1 MTLESEIKHA
11 EQHGLYAGSNEHDA
25 CGVGFVAHIKGHKSH
40 AIVQQGLKIL
50 ENLDHRGAVGADK
63 LMGDGAGIL
72 IQLPDALYREEMAK
86 QGVDLPPP
94 GEYGVGMV
102 FLPKEHASRLA
113 CEQALER
120 AVKAEGQVLLGWR
133 DVPVNRDMPMS
144 PTVRAKEPILRQIF
158 IGRGNDV
165 IVQDALERKLY
176 VIRKT
181 ASAAIQNLHLTH
193 SKEYYVPSMSS
204 RTVVYKG
211 LLLAD
216 QVGTYYLDLTDERCV
231 SALGLVHQR
240 FSTNTFPEWP
250 LAHPYRYVAHNGE
263 INTVKGNYNWMK
275 AREGVMSSPV
285 LGADLQKLYPISFAD
300 QSDTATFDNCLE
312 LLTMAGYPISQAVM
326 MMIPEPWEQHTTM
339 DERRKAFYEYHAAM
353 LEPWDG
359 PASIVFTDGRQIGA
373 TLDRNGLRPSR
384 YCVTDDDLVI
394 MASESGVLPIPEHK
408 IVRKWRLQPGKMFL
422 IDLEQG
428 RMVDDEEIK
437 ATLAHSKP
445 YKQWIENLRIKLDD
459 VDVAKDGA
467 GRLGVRAKSTDSLPG
482 GTKSSNLD
490 LTPKLPESGATLLDR
505 QQAFGYTQED
515 IKFLMSPMAANGEEA
530 TGSMGNDSPLA
541 VLSNKNKPLYNYF
554 KQLFAQVTN
563 PPIDPIREAIVMS
576 LVSFIGPKPNLLDI
590 NQVNPPM
597 RLEVNQPV
605 LNVADMQKLRDI
617 EAHTQGKFKS
627 YTLDITYPLAWGHE
641 GVEAKLAS
649 LCAEAVDAIKSGK
662 NILIVSDRA
671 ITATQVAIP
680 ALLALSA
687 IHQHLVKE
695 GLRTTAG
702 LVVETGSAREVHH
715 FAVLAGYGAEA
726 VHPYLAMETLAE
738 LSKGLP
744 GDLSTEKAVYNYTK
758 AIGKGLSKIMSKM
771 GVSTYMSYCG
781 AQLFEAIGLSRETIA
796 KFFTGTASQVEGM
809 GVFEIAEE
817 ALRMHRAA
825 FSDDPV
831 LANMLDAG
839 GEYAWRVRGEDHM
852 WTPDAIA
859 KLQHSTRSNNW
870 NTYKEYAQLI
880 NDQNRRHMTLR
891 GLFEFKIDPSKA
903 IAIDEVESAKEIVK
917 RFATG
922 AMSLGSISTE
932 AHATLAVAMNR
943 IGGKSNTGE
952 GGEDPAR
959 YRQELKGIPIKKGET
974 LKSVI
979 GEKVV
984 EVDLPLQDGDS
995 LRSKIKQVASG
1006 RFGVTA
1012 EYLVSADQIQIKMA
1026 QGAKPGEGGQLPG
1039 GKVSEYIGALRYSV
1053 PGVGL
1058 ISPPPHHDIYSIE
1071 DLAQLIHDLKN
1082 VNPRASVSVKLV
1094 SEVGVGT
1101 IAAGVAKAKAD
1112 HVVIAGHDGGTGAS
1126 PWSSI
1131 KHAGSPWE
1139 IGLAETQQTLVL
1151 NRLRGRIRVQA
1162 DGQMKTGRDVVIG
1175 ALLGADEFG
1184 FATAPLVVEGCI
1196 MMRKCHLNTCPVGVA
1211 TQDPVLRKK
1220 FSGKPEHVVNYFFFV
1235 AEEARQLM
1243 AQLGVRTFDELIGR
1257 ADLLDTQKGIEHWK
1271 ASGLDFNRLFYQPN
1285 VPADVPRLHVSSQ
1298 EHGLE
1303 KALDVRLIEKSKAA
1317 LEKGEK
1323 VQFIEVARNVNRT
1336 VGAMLSGELT
1346 RLRPEGLPDDT
1357 LRIQLEGT
1365 GGQSFGAFLAK
1376 GITMYLIGDAN
1387 DYTGKG
1393 LSGGRIVV
1401 RPSIDFRGES
1411 HRNTIVGNTV
1421 LYGATTGEAFF
1432 SGVAGERFAVRLS
1445 GATAVVEGTGDHGC
1459 EYMTG
1464 GTVAV
1469 LGKTGR
1475 NFAAGMSGG
1484 VAYVYDEDG
1493 QFASRC
1499 NTSMVSMD
1507 KVVTTAEQHL
1517 HDKAEWHVGQ
1527 SDEELLKRL
1536 LQDHNRWTGSKRA
1549 RELLDHWAESR
1560 MKFVKVF
1567 PNEYKKALIE
1577 RKERRLEAATET
1589 TRAQVETN
1597 RETVGA
1603 K

>member
-1 MTLESEIKHA
+1 
-11 EQHGLYAGSNEHDA
+11 
-25 CGVGFVAHIKGHKSH
+25 
-40 AIVQQGLKIL
+40 
-50 ENLDHRGAVGADK
+50 
-63 LMGDGAGIL
+63 
-72 IQLPDALYREEMAK
+72 
-86 QGVDLPPP
+86 
-94 GEYGVGMV
+94 
-102 FLPKEHASRLA
+102 
-113 CEQALER
+113 
-120 AVKAEGQVLLGWR
+120 
-133 DVPVNRDMPMS
+133 
-144 PTVRAKEPILRQIF
+144 
-158 IGRGNDV
+158 
-165 IVQDALERKLY
+165 
-176 VIRKT
+176 
-181 ASAAIQNLHLTH
+181 
-193 SKEYYVPSMSS
+193 
-204 RTVVYKG
+204 
-211 LLLAD
+211 
-216 QVGTYYLDLTDERCV
+216 
-231 SALGLVHQR
+231 
-240 FSTNTFPEWP
+240 
-250 LAHPYRYVAHNGE
+250 
-263 INTVKGNYNWMK
+263 
-275 AREGVMSSPV
+275 
-285 LGADLQKLYPISFAD
+285 
-300 QSDTATFDNCLE
+300 
-312 LLTMAGYPISQAVM
+312 M

-394 MASESGVLPIPEHK
+394 MASESGVLPIPENK

-428 RMVDDEEIK
+428 RMIDDEEIK

-445 YKQWIENLRIKLDD
+445 YKQWIENLRIRLDD
-459 VDVAKDGA
+459 VQATTVPAPTDGLKMGA
-467 GRLGVRAKSTDSLPG
+467 DEASATSA
-482 GTKSSNLD
+482 SSSG
-490 LTPKLPESGATLLDR
+490 LTESHSLLDR

-515 IKFLMSPMAANGEEA
+515 IKFLMSPMAVNGEEG

-576 LVSFIGPKPNLLDI
+576 LVSFVGPKPNLLDI

-597 RLEVNQPV
+597 RLEVGQPV
-605 LNVADMQKLRDI
+605 LNVADMRKLRDI
-617 EAHTQGKFKS
+617 ETHTQGKFKS

-662 NILIVSDRA
+662 NILIVSDRG
-671 ITATQVAIP
+671 ISPTQVAIP

-738 LSKGLP
+738 LARDLP
-744 GDLSTEKAVYNYTK
+744 GDLSADKAIYNYTK
-758 AIGKGLSKIMSKM
+758 AVGKGLSKIMSKM

-781 AQLFEAIGLSRETIA
+781 AQLFEAIGLNRATID
-796 KFFTGTASQVEGM
+796 KFFTGTASQVQGM

-817 ALRMHRAA
+817 ALRMHKAA
-825 FSDDPV
+825 FGNDPV

-891 GLFEFKIDPSKA
+891 GLFEFRIDPSKA
-903 IAIDEVESAKEIVK
+903 IPIDEVEPAKEIVK

-952 GGEDPAR
+952 GGEDPNR

-979 GEKVV
+979 GESVV

-995 LRSKIKQVASG
+995 LRSRIKQVASG

-1039 GKVSEYIGALRYSV
+1039 GKVSEYIGQLRYSV

-1082 VNPRASVSVKLV
+1082 VNPRASISVKLV

-1101 IAAGVAKAKAD
+1101 IAAGVAKAKSD

-1211 TQDPVLRKK
+1211 TQDPVLRQK

-1243 AQLGVRTFDELIGR
+1243 AQLGVRKFDELIGR

-1271 ASGLDFNRLFYQPN
+1271 AGGLDFSRLFYQPN
-1285 VPADVPRLHVSSQ
+1285 VPADVPRMHVMEQ
-1298 EHGLE
+1298 DHALE

-1346 RLRPEGLPDDT
+1346 RRHPEGLPDDT

-1401 RPSIDFRGES
+1401 RPSIDFRGDAVK
-1411 HRNTIVGNTV
+1411 NTIVGNTV

-1493 QFASRC
+1493 QFAKRC
-1499 NTSMVSMD
+1499 NTAMVSLE
-1507 KVVTTAEQHL
+1507 KVQPAAQQEAGSDHAL
-1517 HDKAEWHVGQ
+1517 WHVGKT
-1527 SDEELLKRL
+1527 DEAQLKKLLE
-1536 LQDHNRWTGSKRA
+1536 DHNRWTGSKRA
-1549 RELLDHWAESR
+1549 RELLDNWAEAR
-1560 MKFVKVF
+1560 GKFVKVF
-1567 PNEYKKALIE
+1567 PLEYKRALGEMATRKLAAAVPAKAASKATGE
-1577 RKERRLEAATET
+1577 KAAK
-1589 TRAQVETN
+1589 A
-1597 RETVGA
+1597 A
-1603 K
+1603 A

>member
-1 MTLESEIKHA
+1 MTTAAEIKHSQ
-11 EQHGLYAGSNEHDA
+11 EHGMYSASNEHDA
-25 CGVGFVAHIKGHKSH
+25 CGVGFVAHIKGTKSH
-40 AIVQQGLKIL
+40 AIVEQGLKIL

-72 IQLPDALYREEMAK
+72 IQLPDALYREDMAK
-86 QGVDLPPP
+86 QGVTLPHP

-120 AVKAEGQVLLGWR
+120 AVRAEGQVLLGWR
-133 DVPVNRDMPMS
+133 DVPVDRDMPMS
-144 PTVRAKEPILRQIF
+144 PTVREKEPILRQIF

-176 VIRKT
+176 IIRKT
-181 ASAAIQNLHLTH
+181 ASAAVQSLLLTH

-211 LLLAD
+211 LLLAN
-216 QVGTYYLDLTDERCV
+216 QVGTYFLDLSDSRCV
-231 SALGLVHQR
+231 SALALVHQR

-326 MMIPEPWEQHTTM
+326 MMIPEPWEQHANM
-339 DERRKAFYEYHAAM
+339 DERRRAFYEYHAAM
-353 LEPWDG
+353 MEPWDG

-394 MASESGVLPIPEHK
+394 MASESGVLPIPENR

-422 IDLEQG
+422 LDLEQG
-428 RMVDDEEIK
+428 RIVEDDEIK

-445 YKQWIENLRIKLDD
+445 YKQWIENLRI
-459 VDVAKDGA
+459 
-467 GRLGVRAKSTDSLPG
+467 RLV
-482 GTKSSNLD
+482 D
-490 LTPKLPESGATLLDR
+490 LTTTVDAIAPPAPVQGAARSAAVSLLDR

-515 IKFLMSPMAANGEEA
+515 IKFLMSPMAVNGEEA

-541 VLSNKNKPLYNYF
+541 VLSDKNKSLFNYF
-554 KQLFAQVTN
+554 KQMFAQVTN
-563 PPIDPIREAIVMS
+563 PPIDPIRESIVMS

-597 RLEVNQPV
+597 RLEVSQPV
-605 LNVADMQKLRDI
+605 LDVADMQKLRDI
-617 EAHTQGKFKS
+617 DVHTQGKFKS
-627 YTLDITYPLAWGHE
+627 YTLDITYPLSWGRE

-649 LCAEAVDAIKSGK
+649 LCAESVDAIKDGK
-662 NILIVSDRA
+662 NILIISDRGVSA
-671 ITATQVAIP
+671 EHVAIP

-738 LSKGLP
+738 LSAGLP
-744 GDLSTEKAVYNYTK
+744 GDLSTEKATYNYIK
-758 AIGKGLSKIMSKM
+758 AVGKGLSKIMSKM

-781 AQLFEAIGLSRETIA
+781 AQLFEAIGLNRETVA
-796 KFFTGTASQVEGM
+796 KFFTGTNSAVEGM

-817 ALRMHRAA
+817 ALRMHKLA
-825 FSDDPV
+825 FSEDPV

-839 GEYAWRVRGEDHM
+839 GEYAWRVRGEEHM
-852 WTPDAIA
+852 WSPDAIA
-859 KLQHSTRSNNW
+859 KLQHATRANNW

-903 IAIDEVESAKEIVK
+903 IPIDEVESAKEIVK

-959 YRQELKGIPIKKGET
+959 YRQELKGIPIKQGDS
-974 LKSVI
+974 LKSII
-979 GEKVV
+979 GESRV
-984 EVDLPLQDGDS
+984 EVDMPLKDGDS
-995 LRSKIKQVASG
+995 LRSRIKQVASG

-1039 GKVSEYIGALRYSV
+1039 GKVSDYIGALRYSV

-1082 VNPRASVSVKLV
+1082 VNPTASISVKLV
-1094 SEVGVGT
+1094 SETGVGT
-1101 IAAGVAKAKAD
+1101 IAAGVAKAKSD

-1243 AQLGVRTFDELIGR
+1243 AQLGVRSFDELIGR
-1257 ADLLDTQKGIEHWK
+1257 ADLLETQKAVSHWK
-1271 ASGLDFNRLFYQPN
+1271 ASGLDFTRLFYQPI
-1285 VPADVPRLHVSSQ
+1285 VPADVPRRHVMLQ
-1298 EHGLE
+1298 DHALGN
-1303 KALDVRLIEKSKAA
+1303 ALDVRLIEKSKAA

-1346 RLRPEGLPDDT
+1346 RRHPQGLPDDT

-1376 GITMYLIGDAN
+1376 GITLYLIGDAN

-1393 LSGGRIVV
+1393 LSGGRIIV
-1401 RPSIDFRGES
+1401 RPSIDFRGDAV
-1411 HRNTIVGNTV
+1411 RNTIVGNTV

-1445 GATAVVEGTGDHGC
+1445 GASAVVEGTGDHGC

-1464 GTVAV
+1464 GTVLV

-1493 QFASRC
+1493 KFATRC
-1499 NTSMVSMD
+1499 NTSMVSLD
-1507 KVVTTAEQHL
+1507 KVVTTAEQHT
-1517 HDKAEWHVGQ
+1517 HDKSDWHAED
-1527 SDEELLKRL
+1527 SDEATIRRL

-1549 RELLDHWAESR
+1549 RELLDNWTESR
-1560 MKFVKVF
+1560 LKFVKVF
-1567 PNEYKKALIE
+1567 PNEYKRALNE
-1577 RKERRLEAATET
+1577 RKQRRLDAATET
-1589 TRAQVETN
+1589 TSAQVAVN
-1597 RETVGA
+1597 LPLVAA